1 VHGDLKTL
9 NALYI
14 EAGSLYKWCD
24 FGFSKKINEV
34 QSLASQSASIAAE
47 TGTLFWMAP
56 ELLTMEVHTRA
67 LILVDCPPLVLLTLL
82 FSGGA
87 V

>member
-9 NALYI
+9 NALYV

-24 FGFSKKINEV
+24 FGFSKKIKEV
-34 QSLASQSASIAAE
+34 QSLTSQFASIAAE

-56 ELLTMEVHTRA
+56 ELLTAEVHIVTILMLLSL
-67 LILVDCPPLVLLTLL
+67 LIVLH
-82 FSGGA
+82 SYR
-87 V
+87 